1 MVPDIA
7 VVGKGMG
14 NGFPIAAVCG
24 SNAVMDAVN
33 RTWVSSTLAT
43 EHVSLAAA
51 LAVLKVFGSQDVVG
65 FLAARG
71 ESLKTGLSGLAKSLG
86 QNRAV
91 ARGIPQMCYL
101 DFVDAELSAA
111 FAAQAAKRGVI
122 FKRNA
127 YNFVSFAHTDEIV
140 RDIVERLEET
150 AEEVKRTC

>member
-1 MVPDIA
+1 
-7 VVGKGMG
+7 
-14 NGFPIAAVCG
+14 
-24 SNAVMDAVN
+24 
-33 RTWVSSTLAT
+33 
-43 EHVSLAAA
+43 
-51 LAVLKVFGSQDVVG
+51 
-65 FLAARG
+65 
-71 ESLKTGLSGLAKSLG
+71 
-86 QNRAV
+86 
-91 ARGIPQMCYL
+91 MCYL